1 MVYGGPHEGST
12 QMGLSLYVVLG
23 SAVVGLLV
31 GLTGAGGGAL
41 MTPMLILLFSVK
53 PAAAI
58 SSDLVAA
65 VVMRPV
71 GAAVHLHKGTVNLRM
86 VGLMTLGSVPMAFLG
101 SFLLKQMGDSS
112 SDQLNVEIAL
122 GAALLVGAA
131 AMVLRYVLDR
141 RSGRARTGAIREVTL
156 RPVPTVLIGM
166 VGGLIVGI
174 TSVGS
179 GSLMIILLLFTYP
192 LLSAGQLVGTDLTQ
206 AVPLTAAAAL
216 GALTFGHVEFGV
228 TASIIVGSVPAVLIG
243 SLLSSRAPDKYIRP
257 AITFVIFASG
267 LKYVGVPTYPLGFV
281 MGGILLAGAAYWLAM
296 RGPGGFAVAGSPL
309 RHSPRRLF
317 QKPRRERPSGRKRRW
332 TTCRPGDRP
341 GYRLARVLLHEGAD
355 GRQRRR
361 DVLGRAAADAAVG
374 LDDRGPV
381 GGRRPRVGHREQG
394 LGHLV
399 AALDQ
404 VVAEVARAGGAEV
417 RPVRLEPVDHVRQ
430 QGLHHGLHVTRREGV
445 HGLVGQLDRGAGNP
459 GLGRDLLLDQRHAI
473 RGDLRLGVGGE
484 QDLLQGGN
492 HGRVVLLSRKRVPG
506 GHAPGHSR
514 PAPPRAELR

>member
-1 MVYGGPHEGST
+1 
-12 QMGLSLYVVLG
+12 MGLNVYVVLG

-101 SFLLKQMGDSS
+101 AFLLRQMGDSTAS
-112 SDQLNVEIAL
+112 QQNVEMAL

-141 RSGRARTGAIREVTL
+141 RSGRVRTGAIKEVTL

-166 VGGLIVGI
+166 IGGLIVGI

-192 LLSAGQLVGTDLTQ
+192 LLSANQLVGTDLTQ

-228 TASIIVGSVPAVLIG
+228 HGVDHRRQRARGADRLAA
-243 SLLSSRAPDKYIRP
+243 LLPGAGQVHRP

-281 MGGILLAGAAYWLAM
+281 MGSILLAGAAYWLAVP
-296 RGPGGFAVAGSPL
+296 R
-309 RHSPRRLF
+309 PRRL
-317 QKPRRERPSGRKRRW
+317 RGRGE
-332 TTCRPGDRP
+332 PAP
-341 GYRLARVLLHEGAD
+341 ALAPAAVPAAAEGAAE
-355 GRQRRR
+355 
-361 DVLGRAAADAAVG
+361 RAG
-374 LDDRGPV
+374 TPLDDVP
-381 GGRRPRVGHREQG
+381 
-394 LGHLV
+394 
-399 AALDQ
+399 
-404 VVAEVARAGGAEV
+404 AR
-417 RPVRLEPVDHVRQ
+417 
-430 QGLHHGLHVTRREGV
+430 
-445 HGLVGQLDRGAGNP
+445 
-459 GLGRDLLLDQRHAI
+459 
-473 RGDLRLGVGGE
+473 
-484 QDLLQGGN
+484 
-492 HGRVVLLSRKRVPG
+492 
-506 GHAPGHSR
+506 
-514 PAPPRAELR
+514 